1 MVDPKSLVARLKAQ
15 AQLRKE
21 GKLPPLPPEYVEG
34 ARRAEAKD
42 RKWQARKEQLRKEGK
57 LQQLATE
64 EKDEFRFVVSPPK
77 FPNENHE
84 PSDFD
89 QFEITPIVPKR
100 KRKRKKEPVE
110 ELDALAGFGMTS
122 EEKIGKAL
130 GLVLA
135 LIIAF
140 ICLFAVCNKMN
151 SDIARDKQTQQ
162 RIQDLTESQQ
172 KQFRGKP

>member
-1 MVDPKSLVARLKAQ
+1 MDKRFEALQAKLRVA

-21 GKLPPLPPEYVEG
+21 GTLPPLPPEYAEG

-42 RKWQARKEQLRKEGK
+42 RKWQARKGQLRKEGK

-64 EKDEFRFVVSPPK
+64 EKEEFRFVVSPPK
-77 FPNENHE
+77 FPNEE
-84 PSDFD
+84 PTPEFD
-89 QFEITPIVPKR
+89 QFELTPIVPKR

-151 SDIARDKQTQQ
+151 SDIARDKQTQE
-162 RIQDLTESQQ
+162 RIQDLTEAQQ